1 MKLKWRGLQ
10 FEHYIL
16 GILLAVEWIMSF
28 TFLGYIHIPPISITT
43 AHIPI
48 VVIACL
54 FGPVE
59 SSVAGLFFG
68 LGSMYKAS
76 ALYVMLGD
84 RIFSPFQTDFPIG
97 SILLSVGTRVLFGFL
112 MGCIFKIVNKSRYKW
127 AGKSLAALIAT
138 PLHALL
144 VYGAM
149 GILFPESG
157 FNYKSS
163 FRWGV
168 NDYAIAAICILA
180 VILSDIIY
188 HSSFV
193 THYKNVI
200 NDSESRQ
207 RWSVKMKISLFIII
221 IFVFC
226 IAAFST
232 IYFASRTEYMF
243 GVYGIKVTKKIAQ
256 DILHLQVQFLAAMI
270 SLNFILI
277 VIILMIYNYM
287 KHREYMGEMDAL
299 TNVMGRRLFLNYC
312 TKCQNDR
319 DDIDNKSKR
328 KGWFLFIDIDW
339 FKQINDTLGHTVG
352 DETLKQIA
360 ESLKNIFSSY
370 GAVGRVGGDEFAVI
384 INEKMTKEQL
394 EEQLK
399 KFLLDISTILPERTV
414 SCSIGVYHFG
424 FPKSQKELLTR
435 TDDAL
440 YKAKEK
446 GRACY
451 VILDE

>member
-1 MKLKWRGLQ
+1 MKLKWRGLK

-16 GILLAVEWIMSF
+16 GILLSVEWIMSF

-59 SSVAGLFFG
+59 SSIAGLFFG

-76 ALYVMLGD
+76 ALYVMPGD
-84 RIFSPFQTDFPIG
+84 RIFSPFQTDFPVG

-112 MGCIFKIVNKSRYKW
+112 IGCLFKIVNKSRYRW
-127 AGKSLAALIAT
+127 AGKSFAALIAT

-149 GILFPESG
+149 GILFPKSG
-157 FNYKSS
+157 FTYKSS
-163 FRWGV
+163 FGWGV
-168 NDYAIAAICILA
+168 NECVIAVICILA
-180 VILSDIIY
+180 VILSDVVY

-193 THYKNVI
+193 THYKNAI
-200 NDSESRQ
+200 NYSESRQ
-207 RWSVKMKISLFIII
+207 YWSAKMRISLFIIVV
-221 IFVFC
+221 FVLC
-226 IAAFST
+226 MAAFST
-232 IYFASRTEYMF
+232 IYFASRTEYMLS
-243 GVYGIKVTKKIAQ
+243 VYGIKVTKKIAQ

-277 VIILMIYNYM
+277 LIILMIYNYM
-287 KHREYMGEMDAL
+287 KYREYIGKIDAL
-299 TNVMGRRLFLNYC
+299 TDVMGRRLFLNYC
-312 TKCQNDR
+312 DKCQR
-319 DDIDNKSKR
+319 DIDSESER

-339 FKQINDTLGHTVG
+339 FKQINDTFGHTVG
-352 DETLKQIA
+352 DETLKKVA
-360 ESLKNIFSSY
+360 KSLKDIFSSY
-370 GAVGRVGGDEFAVI
+370 GAVGRVGGDEFAVM
-384 INEKMTKEQL
+384 INEEMTREQL

-399 KFLLDISTILPERTV
+399 KFLSDISVILPERIV
-414 SCSIGVYHFG
+414 SCSIGAYHFK
-424 FPKSQKELLTR
+424 FPKSQTELLTR

-451 VILDE
+451 VMLDE

>member
-43 AHIPI
+43 AYIPI

-200 NDSESRQ
+200 NDSELRQ
-207 RWSVKMKISLFIII
+207 HWSVKMKMSL
-221 IFVFC
+221 
-226 IAAFST
+226 
-232 IYFASRTEYMF
+232 YMF
-243 GVYGIKVTKKIAQ
+243 GVYGVKVTKKIAQ

-399 KFLLDISTILPERTV
+399 KFLLDISAILPERTV

-446 GRACY
+446 ERACY

>member
-1 MKLKWRGLQ
+1 
-10 FEHYIL
+10 
-16 GILLAVEWIMSF
+16 
-28 TFLGYIHIPPISITT
+28 
-43 AHIPI
+43 
-48 VVIACL
+48 
-54 FGPVE
+54 
-59 SSVAGLFFG
+59 
-68 LGSMYKAS
+68 
-76 ALYVMLGD
+76 
-84 RIFSPFQTDFPIG
+84 
-97 SILLSVGTRVLFGFL
+97 
-112 MGCIFKIVNKSRYKW
+112 
-127 AGKSLAALIAT
+127 
-138 PLHALL
+138 
-144 VYGAM
+144 
-149 GILFPESG
+149 
-157 FNYKSS
+157 
-163 FRWGV
+163 
-168 NDYAIAAICILA
+168 
-180 VILSDIIY
+180 
-188 HSSFV
+188 
-193 THYKNVI
+193 
-200 NDSESRQ
+200 
-207 RWSVKMKISLFIII
+207 
-221 IFVFC
+221 
-226 IAAFST
+226 
-232 IYFASRTEYMF
+232 MF
-243 GVYGIKVTKKIAQ
+243 GVYGVKVTKKIAQ

-270 SLNFILI
+270 SLNFILL

-299 TNVMGRRLFLNYC
+299 TNVMGRRLFFNYC

-328 KGWFLFIDIDW
+328 KGWFLLIDIDW

-360 ESLKNIFSSY
+360 ESLKNIFSGY

>member
-1 MKLKWRGLQ
+1 MTL
-10 FEHYIL
+10 YI
-16 GILLAVEWIMSF
+16 GNF
-28 TFLGYIHIPPISITT
+28 TGSRVDYVIYFFGYIHIPPISITT

-168 NDYAIAAICILA
+168 NDYVIAAICILA

-200 NDSESRQ
+200 NDSELRQ
-207 RWSVKMKISLFIII
+207 H
-221 IFVFC
+221 C
-226 IAAFST
+226 
-232 IYFASRTEYMF
+232 
-243 GVYGIKVTKKIAQ
+243 
-256 DILHLQVQFLAAMI
+256 
-270 SLNFILI
+270 
-277 VIILMIYNYM
+277 
-287 KHREYMGEMDAL
+287 
-299 TNVMGRRLFLNYC
+299 
-312 TKCQNDR
+312 
-319 DDIDNKSKR
+319 
-328 KGWFLFIDIDW
+328 
-339 FKQINDTLGHTVG
+339 
-352 DETLKQIA
+352 
-360 ESLKNIFSSY
+360 
-370 GAVGRVGGDEFAVI
+370 
-384 INEKMTKEQL
+384 
-394 EEQLK
+394 QLK
-399 KFLLDISTILPERTV
+399 
-414 SCSIGVYHFG
+414 
-424 FPKSQKELLTR
+424 
-435 TDDAL
+435 
-440 YKAKEK
+440 
-446 GRACY
+446 
-451 VILDE
+451 